1 MPPIRTPFPY
11 TTLFRSRLAG
21 RVAASG
27 SRIGA
32 RALRARVHLT
42 RRRAGQG
49 RLAER
54 QPAEPGTGV
63 RNARAAGV
71 RSRRVR
77 DHRPGTRS
85 EEHTS
90 ELQSQSNLVCHLYV
104 RPFPTR
110 RSSDLASRV
119 VSQRA
124 EVESVLGRYARAFT
138 SLDAGRAK
146 AVWPSV
152 NQRNLER
159 AFETLEQQ
167 EFDLG
172 ACEITVQAPDRKSV
186 V

>member
-77 DHRPGTRS
+77 DHRPGTPGDRALRRNRALHAEGGKPPDANRAS
-85 EEHTS
+85 T
-90 ELQSQSNLVCHLYV
+90 LD
-104 RPFPTR
+104 FPPET
-110 RSSDLASRV
+110 
-119 VSQRA
+119 
-124 EVESVLGRYARAFT
+124 
-138 SLDAGRAK
+138 
-146 AVWPSV
+146 
-152 NQRNLER
+152 ER
-159 AFETLEQQ
+159 
-167 EFDLG
+167 
-172 ACEITVQAPDRKSV
+172 
-186 V
+186 